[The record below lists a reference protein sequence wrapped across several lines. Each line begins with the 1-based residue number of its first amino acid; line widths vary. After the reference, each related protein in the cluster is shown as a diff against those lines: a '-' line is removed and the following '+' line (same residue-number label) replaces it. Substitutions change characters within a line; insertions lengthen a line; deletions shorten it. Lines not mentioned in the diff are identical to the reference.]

1 MSSET
6 SLVFVPGAWHK
17 PSCYGKVMEQLR
29 NQHHLRCIPVTLPT
43 TMDDPMATFK
53 DDVGAVRSAI
63 RQETENGR
71 DVIVIAHSYGGTV
84 GNSAVKGFSKPT
96 FVREES
102 SASSQSSISTAT
114 SSKRIPETGHVVGL
128 VLIATGFC
136 FTGLTFMDHFLNIT
150 PPFFRVNKETGF
162 ADLAVRPQKFFY
174 HDLPPAEA
182 DHATSML
189 TTQSLRA
196 LFEGSEYSY
205 SGWLDVPVWFIGT
218 VEDQGLPIVVQRAQI
233 GMARMLGGR
242 VVYTELKTSHSPFLS
257 QPTQVVQIML
267 QAFESFTGTRADET
281 PKALEVA
288 NKPFIPLVSPWQPT
302 TWFRYGLPLV
312 VGSFVGCTILLYRK
326 VKSLWSFQS
335 GETKAD

>member
-1 MSSET
+1 
-6 SLVFVPGAWHK
+6 
-17 PSCYGKVMEQLR
+17 
-29 NQHHLRCIPVTLPT
+29 
-43 TMDDPMATFK
+43 MDDPMATFK

-114 SSKRIPETGHVVGL
+114 SSKRIPETGHVIGL

-196 LFEGSEYSY
+196 LFEGRAANRRAKSSDWDGEDV
-205 SGWLDVPVWFIGT
+205 GWSRGLYRA
-218 VEDQGLPIVVQRAQI
+218 ED
-233 GMARMLGGR
+233 
-242 VVYTELKTSHSPFLS
+242 
-257 QPTQVVQIML
+257 
-267 QAFESFTGTRADET
+267 
-281 PKALEVA
+281 
-288 NKPFIPLVSPWQPT
+288 KPFAILKPANA
-302 TWFRYGLPLV
+302 
-312 VGSFVGCTILLYRK
+312 GCADNA
-326 VKSLWSFQS
+326 S
-335 GETKAD
+335 GF